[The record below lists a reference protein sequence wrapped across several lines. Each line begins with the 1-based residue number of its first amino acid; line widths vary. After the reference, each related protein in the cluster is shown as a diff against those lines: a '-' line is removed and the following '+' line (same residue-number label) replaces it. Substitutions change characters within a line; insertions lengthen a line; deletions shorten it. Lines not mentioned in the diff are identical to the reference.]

1 MRHEEKY
8 PLTAADAVMLKA
20 RLPLLLSWD
29 PYHVDTQGRY
39 EITSLYFDTPDDNA
53 LREKESGISRRK
65 KYRLRR
71 YDRDTEQILLERKY
85 KSGDLVG
92 KDAAFMTREQCER
105 LLRGDAAWMIGS
117 SERLIREFYLK
128 WRLQGLRPRSLVVY
142 RREAYV
148 TETGNIRITLDTDIR
163 SGVRGTDFL
172 SEAPSL
178 MPVQPGLC
186 LLEVKYD
193 HYLPQA
199 IRDVIGCR
207 ARQSGF
213 SKFEAAHIYD

>member
-1 MRHEEKY
+1 MRHEYKY
-8 PLTAADAVMLKA
+8 PLTAADVVILKA

-29 PYHVDTQGRY
+29 RHHVDTQGCY
-39 EITSLYFDTPDDNA
+39 EITSLYFDTPDENA
-53 LREKESGISRRK
+53 LREKESGISRRE

-71 YDRDTEQILLERKY
+71 YDRNTEQILLERKY
-85 KSGDLVG
+85 KYGDLVG
-92 KDAAFMTREQCER
+92 KDVAFVTREQCER

-117 SERLIREFYLK
+117 GERLIREFYLK

-148 TETGNIRITLDTDIR
+148 MENGNIRITLDSDVR

-172 SEAPSL
+172 SKSPSL
-178 MPVQPGLC
+178 TPVQPGLC

-199 IRDVIGCR
+199 IRDVIGCQ
-207 ARQSGF
+207 AQQSSF